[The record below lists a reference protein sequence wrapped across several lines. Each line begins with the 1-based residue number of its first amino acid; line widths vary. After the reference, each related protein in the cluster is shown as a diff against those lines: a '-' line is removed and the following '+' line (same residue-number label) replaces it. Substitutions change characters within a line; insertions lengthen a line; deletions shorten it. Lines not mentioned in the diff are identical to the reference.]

1 MIMEVQRKMSIL
13 AKFSLDGKKALVTG
27 GKRGL
32 GKAMALG
39 FADAGAD
46 VAICSRMLA
55 DGELEAT
62 AQEIRELGRRS
73 LAIQADVTCKADV
86 ERMMKQVT
94 TDFGGIDIL
103 VNNAGQYIEVPTLE
117 LSEEDWD
124 AVMATHLKGAFLCSQ
139 AAGKVMA
146 RQKRG
151 NIINIASVIGIRP
164 ILKPGGY
171 DAAKAGLMMF
181 TTSLAIELA
190 QHNIRVNAIAPGF
203 TKTRMNDR
211 ITMKPEVLKIF
222 QKAIALGR
230 IGETEEIA
238 TTAIFLASDASS
250 YITGTTIL
258 VDGGFHPQWPIH

>member
-1 MIMEVQRKMSIL
+1 MGIL
-13 AKFSLDGKKALVTG
+13 AKFSLNDKKALVTG

-32 GKAMALG
+32 GRAMALG

-46 VAICSRMLA
+46 VAICSRTLS

-62 AQEIRELGRRS
+62 SEEIRQLGRRS
-73 LAIQADVTCKADV
+73 IAIRADVTRKAEV
-86 ERMMKQVT
+86 EEMVNQVAEEL
-94 TDFGGIDIL
+94 GGIDVL
-103 VNNAGQYIEVPTLE
+103 VNNAGQFIEVSTLK

-139 AAGKVMA
+139 AVAKLMTK
-146 RQKRG
+146 QKCG

-164 ILKPGGY
+164 ILNPGGY

-190 QHNIRVNAIAPGF
+190 PYNIRVNAIAPGF
-203 TKTRMNDR
+203 TKTKMNDR
-211 ITMKPEVLKIF
+211 ITKKPEVLKVF
-222 QKAIALGR
+222 QQAIALGR

-238 TTAIFLASDASS
+238 TTAIFLASEASS

-258 VDGGFHPQWPIH
+258 VDGGFYPQWPIH

>member
-1 MIMEVQRKMSIL
+1 MGIL
-13 AKFSLDGKKALVTG
+13 SRFSLEGKVALVTG

-39 FADAGAD
+39 FADAGAN
-46 VAICSRMLA
+46 VAICSRVLA
-55 DGELEAT
+55 DGELRAT
-62 AQEIRELGRRS
+62 ADEIHQLGQRP
-73 LAIQADVTCKADV
+73 LAIQADVTHRADV
-86 ERMMKQVT
+86 ERMVQQVV
-94 TDFGGIDIL
+94 DEFGAIDIL
-103 VNNAGQYIEVPTLE
+103 VNNAGQYIEIPTLE

-124 AVMATHLKGAFLCSQ
+124 AVQATHLKGSFLCSQ
-139 AAGKVMA
+139 AAGKVMV

-151 NIINIASVIGIRP
+151 SIINMASVIGVRP
-164 ILKPGGY
+164 ILSPGGY

-190 QHNIRVNAIAPGF
+190 PHNIRVNAIAPGF
-203 TKTRMNDR
+203 MKTKMNDR
-211 ITMKPEVLKIF
+211 ITKKPDLLKKF
-222 QKAIALGR
+222 QQAIALGR

-258 VDGGFHPQWPIH
+258 VDGGFHSQWPIH

>member
-1 MIMEVQRKMSIL
+1 VSIL
-13 AKFSLDGKKALVTG
+13 SKFSLAGKRALVTG

-32 GKAMALG
+32 GRAMALG
-39 FADAGAD
+39 FAEAGAH

-62 AQEIRELGRRS
+62 AAEISHLGRHS
-73 LAIQADVTCKADV
+73 LAIQADVTRKADV
-86 ERMMKQVT
+86 EAMIAKVVAE
-94 TDFGGIDIL
+94 FGGIDVL
-103 VNNAGQYIEVPTLE
+103 VNNAGQYIEVPTLD
-117 LSEEDWD
+117 LAEEDWD

-146 RQKRG
+146 GQKRG
-151 NIINIASVIGIRP
+151 NIINIASVIGVRP

-190 QHNIRVNAIAPGF
+190 PHNIRVNAIAPGF
-203 TKTRMNDR
+203 TKTKMNDR
-211 ITMKPEVLKIF
+211 ITQKPEVLKVF
-222 QKAIALGR
+222 QQAIALGR

-258 VDGGFHPQWPIH
+258 VDGGFYPQWPIH